1 MAIGRIDIQY
11 RRVDCTPPEPVQLAI
26 DSNVG
31 VGGWLRLV
39 VEKTAGFGG
48 ITAVQMRTSGAG
60 GWTPLT
66 NKFGSAWE
74 IGNTPNLPWDFQF
87 TSDSKQTVQAYSLV
101 SQNGKIGDI
110 PTGVQFSLS
119 GSTGSTNINYDVRFS
134 NTTLRITLQDRLF
147 VCWCQ
152 VT

>member
-48 ITAVQMRTSGAG
+48 ITAVQMR
-60 GWTPLT
+60 
-66 NKFGSAWE
+66 
-74 IGNTPNLPWDFQF
+74 D
-87 TSDSKQTVQAYSLV
+87 
-101 SQNGKIGDI
+101 
-110 PTGVQFSLS
+110 
-119 GSTGSTNINYDVRFS
+119 
-134 NTTLRITLQDRLF
+134 
-147 VCWCQ
+147 
-152 VT
+152 

>member
-1 MAIGRIDIQY
+1 MAIGRIDMRY
-11 RRVDCTPPEPVQLAI
+11 RRVDCTPPETVQLAI

-48 ITAVQMRTSGAG
+48 ITAVQMRTSGG
-60 GWTPLT
+60 GSWASLN

-74 IGNTPNLPWDFQF
+74 ISNTPNLPWDFQF
-87 TSDSKQTVQAYSLV
+87 TSDSKQTVQAMSLV
-101 SQNGKIGDI
+101 NQNGKVGDI

-119 GSTGSTNINYDVRFS
+119 GTTGSTDISYDVS
-134 NTTLRITLQDRLF
+134 L
-147 VCWCQ
+147 
-152 VT
+152 